1 MPHLSKL
8 NICYAINKL
17 NIKIVQGEM
26 DLTIPTMLRKFFSL
40 AIFSEI
46 SPGKRK
52 QLMLKISIL
61 NNYIHSQTF
70 HQQSV
75 CLREVSTY
83 GTLKTKHLY
92 VAGTI
97 TKCQLM
103 AGVLLQ
109 EVSIR
114 RGVTVRN
121 VIHFFLWYTHMY
133 SL

>member
-1 MPHLSKL
+1 
-8 NICYAINKL
+8 
-17 NIKIVQGEM
+17 M

-61 NNYIHSQTF
+61 NKYYIHSQTF

-75 CLREVSTY
+75 YLREVYTY

-97 TKCQLM
+97 TKCQLT

-109 EVSIR
+109 EVSFR
-114 RGVTVRN
+114 RGSTVRD
-121 VIHFFLWYTHMY
+121 VIHFFYGIHM
-133 SL
+133 